1 MGDGESVA
9 QGLEIGQVDGLGD
22 QTKANDAQTNLRHG
36 ELPLPLLHSQ
46 PPVCD
51 CQLVWKYSY
60 WFV

>member
-51 CQLVWKYSY
+51 CQLVWKY
-60 WFV
+60 